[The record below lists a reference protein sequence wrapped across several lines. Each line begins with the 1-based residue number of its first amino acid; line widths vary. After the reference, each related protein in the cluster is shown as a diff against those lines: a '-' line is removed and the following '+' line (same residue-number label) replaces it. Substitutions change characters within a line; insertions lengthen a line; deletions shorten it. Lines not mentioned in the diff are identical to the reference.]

1 MKGGVAAA
9 SSRTEGDAC
18 NDSRGQGQRRGGRR
32 WRDGVGPGPG
42 ETLVEGEQ
50 SELDDE
56 ERDRNGVIDAV
67 SELDDELEAGREQLE
82 SVVNAAGDG
91 VAVTEAPC

>member
-1 MKGGVAAA
+1 M
-9 SSRTEGDAC
+9 
-18 NDSRGQGQRRGGRR
+18 
-32 WRDGVGPGPG
+32 
-42 ETLVEGEQ
+42 EGEQ